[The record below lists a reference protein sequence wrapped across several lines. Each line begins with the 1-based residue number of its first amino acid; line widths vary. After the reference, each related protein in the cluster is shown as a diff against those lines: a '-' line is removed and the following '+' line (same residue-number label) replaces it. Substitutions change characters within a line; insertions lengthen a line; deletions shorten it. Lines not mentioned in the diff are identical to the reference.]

1 MTMRQDETDVNFLD
15 IKPADLEAAA
25 KTLRGEL
32 EANRRA
38 WERVLWALDY
48 VKKTYSDD
56 VKLIDALDTV
66 RHHLERRM

>member
-15 IKPADLEAAA
+15 IKPADLEHAAEV
-25 KTLRGEL
+25 LRGEL

-38 WERVLWALDY
+38 WEKTHWAIGY
-48 VKKTYSDD
+48 VQANYPQDA
-56 VKLIDALDTV
+56 KLLEALDTI

>member
-15 IKPADLEAAA
+15 IKPADLEHAA

-38 WERVLWALDY
+38 WERAVWAREYVSKNYAEDQKLLDC
-48 VKKTYSDD
+48 
-56 VKLIDALDTV
+56 IDTI